1 MSRLLLTLFL
11 ATGLPGPAPA
21 EEKPP
26 EELWNLV
33 RFMEGTWA
41 GKAEGRFGSATVE
54 RTYSF
59 VLDGTYLHERNTSTY
74 PPQEKNPKG
83 EVHDHWSF
91 MSLDRGR
98 RTLVLRQFHDEGIVN
113 QFVLRL
119 DLTTEGTIVFE
130 SEAIENFQEGWRARE
145 IYRLTSDDEFVE
157 EFQLAPPE
165 KDFQV
170 FIETHFERRD

>member
-1 MSRLLLTLFL
+1 MSRLLLALIL
-11 ATGLPGPAPA
+11 VTGFSGPVSA

-26 EELWNLV
+26 EDLWNLV
-33 RFMEGTWA
+33 RFMEGSWV
-41 GKAEGRFGSATVE
+41 GKASGRFGLATVE

-59 VLDGTYLHERNTSTY
+59 VLDGTYLHEQNTSTY
-74 PPQEKNPKG
+74 PPQEKNPSG

-91 MSLDRGR
+91 FSLDRGR
-98 RTLVLRQFHDEGIVN
+98 GTLVLRQLHDEGIVN

-119 DLTTEGTIVFE
+119 DLTTENTIVFE

-145 IYRLTSDDEFVE
+145 IYRLASDDEFVE

-170 FIETHFERRD
+170 FIETHFERSD